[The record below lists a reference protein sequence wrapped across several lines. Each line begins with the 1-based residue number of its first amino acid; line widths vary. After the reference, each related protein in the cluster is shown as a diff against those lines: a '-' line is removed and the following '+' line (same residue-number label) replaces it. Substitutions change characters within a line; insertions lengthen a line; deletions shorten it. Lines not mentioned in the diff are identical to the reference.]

1 MVVEVCGIP
10 GTGTLEVFSDTV
22 FRRIRPPAVGLEAPR
37 MERGSEEEAL
47 EAS

>member
-1 MVVEVCGIP
+1 MAVEVVDIP

-22 FRRIRPPAVGLEAPR
+22 FRRIRPLAVGLEAPR

-47 EAS
+47 EVS